1 MEMIMNIYS
10 FVETMVGRQYPDVER
25 ELMADGFKKGK
36 VVKDRST
43 GGAKVRF
50 SKGTHEDATIID
62 VSHAWDIDHYGIG
75 KPGKVTAGNIVDT
88 GARYDN
94 LRSF

>member
-36 VVKDRST
+36 AVKDRST

-50 SKGTHEDATIID
+50 SMGTHEDATVID